1 MGKHGGICDCQ
12 TSRDTIIYATSA
24 DRRGLES
31 ITQVLSEVVLR
42 PKLTDLE
49 VDIARQT
56 VKFELEALHMRPEQ
70 DIILLDMIHAAAY
83 RDNTLGLPKLC
94 PSQNLDK
101 IDRNVLLSYLR
112 LHHVPSR
119 MVVAG
124 SGVDHDEFVRHVEKH
139 FNTETCTWN
148 VETLANS
155 SVHEVDTSVAQY
167 TGGMVKVS
175 ADEEDGGSPGGSRRV
190 MGCFLVIFVGRM

>member
-56 VKFELEALHMRPEQ
+56 VQFELEALHMRPEQ
-70 DIILLDMIHAAAY
+70 EIILTDMIHAAAY

-124 SGVDHDEFVRHVEKH
+124 CGVDHDEFVRHVEKH

-148 VETLANS
+148 AETLANS
-155 SVHEVDTSVAQY
+155 SVNEVDTSVAQY

-175 ADEEDGGSPGGSRRV
+175 GDENGDSPGGSSQV
-190 MGCFLVIFVGRM
+190 NGLFHFVIFVGSM